1 MNRLLKSC
9 FGALVCAASLAVA
22 ASDVLVPT
30 RDEFAANWS
39 AKGLQPVDADGLDLL
54 VARPGV
60 SLAPYRAIMLKP
72 VYATFKKNWERYA
85 AIPTGTR
92 IRSRDVGTL
101 RKTVGAAVY
110 ERLAL
115 ELHRGG
121 YVLVGAP
128 GPDVLEIEVLVV
140 DVVINAPDLSTTSP
154 VDSYTTYFG
163 EATLVGAVRDSVTGE
178 TLMGVHD
185 RSVGREAPT
194 AQLTTGSDNVF
205 EVGIVAGQWGRAL
218 DKQFALAGLAHGGSN
233 DQP

>member
-1 MNRLLKSC
+1 MNPLLKSC
-9 FGALVCAASLAVA
+9 FGALLLAASLAAV
-22 ASDVLVPT
+22 ASDDLVPT
-30 RDEFAANWS
+30 REEFAANWS
-39 AKGLQPVDADGLDLL
+39 AQGLQPVAAEGLDLV
-54 VARPGV
+54 VARPGL
-60 SLAPYRAIMLKP
+60 SLAPYRAILLKP
-72 VYATFKKNWERYA
+72 VYATFRKNWARYA

-101 RKTVGAAVY
+101 RKTVGAVVQ

-115 ELHRGG
+115 ELHRAG
-121 YVLVGAP
+121 YVLVGEP

-178 TLMGVHD
+178 TLIGVHD
-185 RSVGREAPT
+185 RSVGRETPT
-194 AQLTTGSDNVF
+194 PKLMTGSDNAF

-218 DKQFALAGLAHGGSN
+218 NHQFELAGLAHGGSN